1 MRSAGAE
8 LRRAGGGHR
17 GFSRARSLVR
27 EGPRRVGRERAARAG
42 AWSGMEGGAEARG
55 EARAVGGTRGGGE
68 RDGRAGDGGRR
79 ARDPLCATT
88 LRAFALGGRRF
99 SHGYFV
105 KKRGGGGVGLFI
117 CVAGDAVA
125 QRPRWCRCHRTVQV
139 RVHTGSLGAAGW
151 CGRIRPF
158 RVGVPCTAAVRAHW
172 APSPSRCGGEM
183 RSWRRPA
190 VRWRRPLQVAHV
202 LAT

>member
-42 AWSGMEGGAEARG
+42 AWSGVEGGAEARG
-55 EARAVGGTRGGGE
+55 EARAVGRHTWRRRAGWARGRRWAARTGSVVCH
-68 RDGRAGDGGRR
+68 DVACVCVGRASLF
-79 ARDPLCATT
+79 ARLFRED
-88 LRAFALGGRRF
+88 
-99 SHGYFV
+99 
-105 KKRGGGGVGLFI
+105 GLFI

-125 QRPRWCRCHRTVQV
+125 QRHRWCRCHRTVQV

-172 APSPSRCGGEM
+172 APSPSRCGVEM
-183 RSWRRPA
+183 
-190 VRWRRPLQVAHV
+190 
-202 LAT
+202 